1 MGSDAAGV
9 GHFQRYSIA
18 GAQSEFEKKSPSTDN
33 DDETD
38 STRIQYSTEI
48 LTCR

>member
-18 GAQSEFEKKSPSTDN
+18 GAQSEFEKKIAIN
-33 DDETD
+33 
-38 STRIQYSTEI
+38 
-48 LTCR
+48 